1 MDYSRETICVLTWDV
16 VIQTKPITPFVS
28 VHYFAEQNI
37 QPKDFGR
44 DENEVEEDEEV
55 DEVSKV
61 PVSNCCSKN

>member
-1 MDYSRETICVLTWDV
+1 MLLFKQNQSPPL
-16 VIQTKPITPFVS
+16 S
-28 VHYFAEQNI
+28 VFTTLRSKI
-37 QPKDFGR
+37 FSLPTVKDFGR